1 MSARD
6 DFRHSLLFFS
16 RERYCQ
22 RGPVVVVLV
31 VVPEV
36 AAAVHVAAAAA
47 LVAAAVAAAA
57 GESLRCCAPDLL
69 EMAALAQLLLP
80 WTAFGSAILS
90 STLAEQV
97 NVV

>member
-31 VVPEV
+31 VVLEV

-47 LVAAAVAAAA
+47 LVAAVAAAA